1 MLQRFDCSI
10 DNGYNVIYD
19 CTSKFCEFGDKNQT
33 FPLVVSSNDTVSEVI
48 KQVGGFPTRGYAGD
62 TIGTY
67 IIDYGTV
74 RFEMGYACT
83 LSVVLF
89 LIMILTNSVI
99 TKLLRKNLND

>member
-1 MLQRFDCSI
+1 MQAVCLIARDWSR
-10 DNGYNVIYD
+10 NLSVN
-19 CTSKFCEFGDKNQT
+19 
-33 FPLVVSSNDTVSEVI
+33 VSEVI

-89 LIMILTNSVI
+89 LIMVLTNNII